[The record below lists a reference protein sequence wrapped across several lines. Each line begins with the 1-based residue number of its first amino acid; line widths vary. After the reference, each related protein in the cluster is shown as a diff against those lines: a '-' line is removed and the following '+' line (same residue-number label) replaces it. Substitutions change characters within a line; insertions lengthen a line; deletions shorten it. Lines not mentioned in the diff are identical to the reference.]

1 MRIGCELCKR
11 KKHVENCLTYKSQKV
26 IYAPRSDEKLLT
38 SCSKHSKEALCGEVA
53 ERLKAL
59 PC

>member
-1 MRIGCELCKR
+1 M
-11 KKHVENCLTYKSQKV
+11 TYKSQKV

-38 SCSKHSKEALCGEVA
+38 SYSKHSKEALCGEVA

>member
-1 MRIGCELCKR
+1 METVIDGKGERQR
-11 KKHVENCLTYKSQKV
+11 TQYRYKSQKV

-38 SCSKHSKEALCGEVA
+38 SYSKHSKEALCGEVA